1 MIPSSL
7 PPLLREDLQQ
17 VARIIDERTTP
28 RRAVILL
35 AGADLIDPPDQLRR
49 AALVLA
55 TAQLGSP
62 QHDDLLHAAAAAE
75 LMHAALRAHDALVD
89 ERRRRQAAPVGGAWE
104 HGVELMVG
112 DYLFALAAGE
122 LALHSDARVIGY
134 FSEAVMRVSEGRL
147 MPVAALEQPQTGLL
161 QYWQH
166 VTATAAA
173 LPAAAGRAGAACAGF
188 DDVTIN
194 AAGQFAELIG
204 LCWHIAADVALFD
217 RPDDA
222 AAVTALRNGRLP
234 LPLFMAG
241 RPLPSLTADA
251 ADAEVAALLQ
261 VGRNGLPA
269 ARAELERLRAEARAV
284 LATLPGAAQHTV
296 LEQLMMT

>member
-1 MIPSSL
+1 MILSSL

-17 VARIIDERTTP
+17 VARIIDERTMP

-35 AGADLIDPPDQLRR
+35 AGTDLIDPPDQLRR
-49 AALVLA
+49 AALLAA
-55 TAQLGSP
+55 TAALGNP
-62 QHDDLLHAAAAAE
+62 QREDLLHGGAAAE

-89 ERRRRQAAPVGGAWE
+89 ERRRRQALPAGGDWT

-173 LPAAAGRAGAACAGF
+173 LPAAAGRAGAASAGF

-194 AAGQFAELIG
+194 AAGQFGELLG
-204 LCWHIAADVALFD
+204 LCWHIAGDVALFD
-217 RPDDA
+217 QADDT

-241 RPLPSLTADA
+241 RPLPSLA
-251 ADAEVAALLQ
+251 ADAPAADVAATVQL
-261 VGRNGLPA
+261 GRNGLPA

-284 LATLPGAAQHTV
+284 LATLPGAARHRV
-296 LEQLMMT
+296 LEQLILV